1 MLSKKIVDNS
11 LLIIILVFFSIL
23 YYFTLYPG
31 VGGRVNFGDSAK
43 FQFLWAIDGVPH
55 STGYPQYTFITK
67 MLAQYLPFFEPW
79 KRVSI
84 LSILFGV
91 ATLAVLYKT
100 ALSLTKDSFI
110 SLLPVITLGSCYVFW
125 SQSTEPEVYTL
136 NSFYLVSTIFCLI
149 NYYYTRKNT
158 YLYLSIFIYAIS
170 FGNHLMMIT
179 FLPAFV
185 YLIYAVDK
193 KVFFQPKFI
202 IITFLSI
209 LIGIS
214 QYYYLWYLAHQES
227 IGLEYVGYNPTFNHF
242 LDYITGGQFRDQ
254 LNNNPGFYYIF
265 SESLSIMLTQIW
277 KNIGWSILIILII
290 CFFSKRDNTKSN
302 HQINFFLL
310 IALLCHIIF
319 TSRYDIGD
327 IVVYYIPIFIY
338 ISLFFLIYLN
348 SIISKKT
355 KIVIVILH
363 TLLGFIFINQ
373 TNKKLDEVS
382 LNPMNELEIYT
393 NSIPEKSTLFLPHA
407 PFYDYYGAMAINYVK
422 FVDNP
427 KNLNILQ
434 ALDPNQLPKEFYIPV
449 KYAQEIPQDKYNLS
463 YVDLQK
469 QENIVDFINSN
480 KSKTII
486 ISAKDEAVNG
496 LNDIDKLSLKKIG
509 LNKIEKLL
517 IRGSYVAVISNNK
530 VIEEEYDNFGVV
542 KITDIVL
549 PNNKYLNKLTS
560 AGYSSGNYSNIII
573 DNKDYSM
580 NQKGLNIVVI
590 DEKGIHANYSDT
602 NISNLIY
609 PFMYKMTLK

>member
-1 MLSKKIVDNS
+1 MLSKKIVDNG

-55 STGYPQYTFITK
+55 STGYPQYTFLTK
-67 MLAQYLPFFEPW
+67 MFAQYFPFFETW
-79 KRVSI
+79 KKISI
-84 LSILFGV
+84 LSTLFGI

-100 ALSLTKDSFI
+100 ALSLTKDSFL
-110 SLLPVITLGSCYVFW
+110 SLLPVISLGSCYVFW

-136 NSFYLVSTIFCLI
+136 NSFYLVSVLYCLI
-149 NYYYTRKNT
+149 NYYETKKNT
-158 YLYLSIFIYAIS
+158 FLYLSIFIYAMS

-179 FLPAFV
+179 LLPAFV
-185 YLIYAVDK
+185 YLIYVVDK

-242 LDYITGGQFRDQ
+242 VDYVTGGQFRDQ
-254 LNNNPGFYYIF
+254 LNNNPGLYHIF

-277 KNIGWSILIILII
+277 KNIGWSILLILIV
-290 CFFSKRDNTKSN
+290 CFFAKRDNTKSN
-302 HQINFFLL
+302 HQIKFFLL

-338 ISLFFLIYLN
+338 ISLFVLIYLN
-348 SIISKKT
+348 LIISKKT
-355 KIVIVILH
+355 KMVIVILH
-363 TLLGFIFINQ
+363 SLLGLIFINQ

-382 LNPMNELEIYT
+382 LNPMNELEIYA

-407 PFYDYYGAMAINYVK
+407 PFYDYYGAMAVNYMK

-427 KNLNILQ
+427 KSLNILQ
-434 ALDPNQLPKEFYIPV
+434 ALDPNELPKEFYIPV

-469 QENIVDFINSN
+469 EENIVDFINSN

-496 LNDIDKLSLKKIG
+496 LNDIDKLGLKKIG

-517 IRGSYVAVISNNK
+517 VRGSYVAVISNNK

-542 KITDIVL
+542 KIADIVL
-549 PNNKYLNKLTS
+549 PNNKHLNKLTS
-560 AGYSSGNYSNIII
+560 AGYLTGNYSNIII

-590 DEKGIHANYSDT
+590 DEKGIYANYSDT

>member
-11 LLIIILVFFSIL
+11 LLIIVLLFFSIV

-67 MLAQYLPFFEPW
+67 MFAKHLPFFEPW
-79 KRVSI
+79 KKISI
-84 LSILFGV
+84 LSTLFGV

-100 ALSLTKDSFI
+100 ALSLTKDSFL

-136 NSFYLVSTIFCLI
+136 NSFYLVSTLFCLI
-149 NYYYTRKNT
+149 NYYNTRKNT

-179 FLPAFV
+179 LLPAFV
-185 YLIYAVDK
+185 YLICVVDK
-193 KVFFQPKFI
+193 KVFFQPKFLLV
-202 IITFLSI
+202 TLVSV

-214 QYYYLWYLAHQES
+214 QYYYLWYLTHQES

-242 LDYITGGQFRDQ
+242 VDYVTGGQFRDQ

-290 CFFSKRDNTKSN
+290 CFFSKRYNTKSN
-302 HQINFFLL
+302 HQIKFFLL

-338 ISLFFLIYLN
+338 ILLFFLIYLN

-355 KIVIVILH
+355 KIIIIVLH
-363 TLLGFIFINQ
+363 ILLGFILINQ
-373 TNKKLDEVS
+373 TNKKLDQIS
-382 LNPMNELEIYT
+382 LNPMNELEIYA
-393 NSIPEKSTLFLPHA
+393 NSIPDNSTLFLPHA
-407 PFYDYYGAMAINYVK
+407 PFYDYYGAMAVNYMK

-427 KNLNILQ
+427 KSLNILQ
-434 ALDPNQLPKEFYIPV
+434 ALDSNQLPKEFYIPV
-449 KYAQEIPQDKYNLS
+449 KYAQEIPQDLYQLN

-469 QENIVDFINSN
+469 EENIVDFINSN

-486 ISAKDEAVNG
+486 ISVKDEAVNG
-496 LNDIDKLSLKKIG
+496 LNDNDKLGLKKIG
-509 LNKIEKLL
+509 LNKIEKLQ
-517 IRGSYVAVISNNK
+517 IRGSYLAVISNNK
-530 VIEEEYDNFGVV
+530 VIAEEYDNFDVV
-542 KITDIVL
+542 KIIDIDL
-549 PNNKYLNKLTS
+549 PYDKHLNKLTS

-590 DEKGIHANYSDT
+590 DEKGIYANYSDT
-602 NISNLIY
+602 NISNLIH